1 MELFAIPNAKA
12 LTVAKCFL
20 TFISRHGIPEAIL
33 TDQGTN
39 YQSALIEGL
48 WNLMD
53 IKRLRTTPIHLQTDG
68 ISERLN
74 RTVKRIITCFIN
86 EIHDNWDEDLN
97 LLSLAYNTAV
107 HSTTKYSPY
116 ELMYGRKPKMP
127 LDLIYRHPVI
137 NVRVTQGEYAGQ
149 IQQSLLKAFEK
160 VKRNREIRI
169 RKIKLNYDRNVVAA
183 KFKPGDLV
191 WVHNDVIKKG
201 QCKKFTYSWNGPYV
215 VEQELNKDQKEVSED
230 ENLKGDPT
238 FEPTIRVKKKAVIV
252 PMANNRLDAIGKRVR
267 KKPERLNYG
276 QK

>member
-1 MELFAIPNAKA
+1 M
-12 LTVAKCFL
+12 
-20 TFISRHGIPEAIL
+20 
-33 TDQGTN
+33 
-39 YQSALIEGL
+39 
-48 WNLMD
+48 
-53 IKRLRTTPIHLQTDG
+53 
-68 ISERLN
+68 
-74 RTVKRIITCFIN
+74 ITCFIN

-137 NVRVTQGEYAGQ
+137 YVPVTQDEYADQ
-149 IQQSLLKAFEK
+149 IKQSLLKAFEK

-215 VEQELNKDQKEVSED
+215 VEQELNKVNYKIRPIKSKSKRLIVHINRLKRHYGKYDELTVDVHESPTKIVKERSKSLSEDDNSSED
-230 ENLKGDPT
+230 ETFKPEGVLKKLAKSNDL
-238 FEPTIRVKKKAVIV
+238 K
-252 PMANNRLDAIGKRVR
+252 PMDSVGKRLT
-267 KKPERLNYG
+267 KPPERLNY
-276 QK
+276 KFK